1 MRLLE
6 DQAAGADDE
15 PVVGPVGRVVLAAL
29 LAGAAG
35 THFAMTPAHAG
46 EWLAEGLAF
55 AATGWAQ
62 VVLAVAVVVRPTRRV
77 LWAGIVLN
85 LLVLAAYLVSRT
97 AGLPLGPQAGE
108 SEPFAFID
116 VITAVF
122 EAAFVVGAAYA
133 VLLPAREGTA
143 RWRPIPVA
151 AGLSVLVV

>member
-6 DQAAGADDE
+6 DQGASSDDQ
-15 PVVGPVGRVVLAAL
+15 PVVVGPVGRVVLAAL

-77 LWAGIVLN
+77 LWAGIVVN

-97 AGLPLGPQAGE
+97 AG
-108 SEPFAFID
+108 
-116 VITAVF
+116 
-122 EAAFVVGAAYA
+122 
-133 VLLPAREGTA
+133 
-143 RWRPIPVA
+143 
-151 AGLSVLVV
+151 